1 VPPERHLDVRCGTGI
16 GIYDACLGNGEF
28 YHFLLRMPEELRQRL
43 ADAVS
48 TSERSLNREI
58 IHRLEESFEAR
69 PKAQTSWAK
78 GENLMRRLTRGR
90 AFGVLAATTTLV
102 LAAAVGGLVATS
114 RDSSGSTHARITL
127 KKLAPESQAAQ
138 VGPGGESNEYLTLQQ
153 QFAEARTAPSGIV
166 DPGAYSSALGQL
178 NGLPVIPGTWTD
190 VTAVRYDADHPAYR
204 DFFSNSSGGNGLVT
218 GRITGLA
225 ADPAG
230 DIWAAGADGG
240 VWRRDAG
247 AGSWT
252 AIDDGLLS
260 LSSGDLE
267 YNAGKLWYA
276 TGEANTGGTSYVGA
290 GVYVLSDP
298 ATSTTWTRV
307 GGTELE
313 SSTIGKLRFG
323 GGKVWGATLR
333 GVWYHD
339 ASTTSGSWTLA
350 FAPNPANL
358 PVALQAF
365 AAPGSQMAGATFGSS
380 TSSLTNAPYKNIAN
394 DVAVDPANPNHII
407 AAIAWRSGDSYN
419 GFYETK
425 DAGKTWAKINP
436 TGAIPAND
444 IGYVTFA
451 YSAEGSKLYAI
462 NQSPTLLNKLT
473 GTVNSYLDGIYVS
486 NNGSIAGPWSKIA
499 DSQKLANSGS
509 ALKQAVGGK
518 GFGPGIQAW
527 YNQSLIV
534 DPANANHVYAGL
546 EEVYESQNGG
556 SNWNTIGPYW
566 NFFFS
571 CWNPN
576 VAYPPDT
583 GLPGTNTSCP
593 LTTHTDQH
601 SIAIG
606 GTGANQFVVV
616 GNDGGIYMRP
626 LNGHVN
632 ANGNATDWTSL
643 NDGSIDALQYYAVGI
658 GKINHT
664 AHVTPEQTVNEN
676 TLPVEGTAAA
686 GGVLVSGG
694 LQDNGGSLLRP
705 GADTMV
711 SNFGGDGGDVLVDPN
726 DGCNIVQEFI
736 VLSMSVTQTCAS
748 PDPATHPN
756 AFLDLSQ
763 STTFKIAPPDINAR
777 FIAPFVAN
785 SSNVNEWLAGGNS
798 LWLQENGF
806 AIRTPAGWT
815 KAHTL
820 ANPVQVYTALA
831 MNGSTAI
838 GAWCGPCNNAGF
850 ARGIT
855 VGSKSGSTWT
865 WSELSLPA
873 SFPLRYIGGVAVSG
887 SGTIYAAING
897 FSRRFTEGEGAGVGH
912 VFQSTDKGAT
922 WTDISANFPDV
933 PANSI
938 QALSDGSL
946 VAGTDLG
953 VVYRQPGASSWSRLG
968 TNLPLTVDMDVE
980 LGPDGNIYAATN
992 GRGIWSITKPTT
1004 P

>member
-1 VPPERHLDVRCGTGI
+1 
-16 GIYDACLGNGEF
+16 
-28 YHFLLRMPEELRQRL
+28 
-43 ADAVS
+43 
-48 TSERSLNREI
+48 
-58 IHRLEESFEAR
+58 
-69 PKAQTSWAK
+69 
-78 GENLMRRLTRGR
+78 MRRLTNPRTLV
-90 AFGVLAATTTLV
+90 VLAAIAV
-102 LAAAVGGLVATS
+102 AVAAVGGLLAKS
-114 RDSSGSTHARITL
+114 SHSGSSPQARIAQ
-127 KKLAPESQAAQ
+127 KQIQFESQGADS
-138 VGPGGESNEYLTLQQ
+138 GPGGESNDFLTLQQ
-153 QFAEARTAPSGIV
+153 QFSEARTAPSGIV
-166 DPGAYSSALGQL
+166 DPGAYSAALGQL
-178 NGLPVIPGTWTD
+178 NGLGTVGGSWTD
-190 VTAVRYDADHPAYR
+190 ITAVKYDADHPAYR
-204 DFFSNSSGGNGLVT
+204 DFYSNSSGGNGLVT

-225 ADPAG
+225 ADTAG

-247 AGSWT
+247 ASSWT

-267 YNAGKLWYA
+267 YYGGKLWYA

-290 GVYVLSDP
+290 GVYVLADP
-298 ATSTTWTRV
+298 TSSTSWTRV
-307 GGTELE
+307 GGNELE
-313 SSTIGKLRFG
+313 STTIGKLRFG

-339 ASTTSGSWTLA
+339 ASTTSGPWTLA
-350 FAPNPANL
+350 FAPNPGNL
-358 PVALQAF
+358 PSSLQAF
-365 AAPGSQMAGATFGSS
+365 TAPGSQMAGATFGSS

-407 AAIAWRSGDSYN
+407 AAVGWRSGDSYN
-419 GFYETK
+419 GFYETT
-425 DAGKTWAKINP
+425 DAGKTWTKINP

-451 YSAEGSKLYAI
+451 YSAHGEKLYAI
-462 NQSPTLLNKLT
+462 NESPTLLNKLT

-534 DPANANHVYAGL
+534 DPTNPNHVYAGL
-546 EEVYESQNGG
+546 EEIYETQNGG
-556 SNWNTIGPYW
+556 SNWNTVGPYW
-566 NFFFS
+566 NFLFS

-576 VAYPPDT
+576 VLYPPN
-583 GLPGTNTSCP
+583 GPSGGNGCP

-606 GTGANQFVVV
+606 GSGAGAFVVA
-616 GNDGGIYMRP
+616 GNDGGVYTRP

-632 ANGNATDWTSL
+632 GNGNATDWVSL
-643 NDGSIDALQYYAVGI
+643 NDGSIDALQFYAVGI
-658 GKINHT
+658 GKINPVQHT
-664 AHVTPEQTVNEN
+664 TPEQTMNE
-676 TLPVEGTAAA
+676 TTTTDTPTVTGLPVVGA
-686 GGVLVSGG
+686 GSGVLVSGG
-694 LQDNGGSLLRP
+694 MQDNGGLLMRP
-705 GADTMV
+705 GANTIV

-726 DGCNIVQEFI
+726 DGCNIVQEYV
-736 VLSMSVTQTCAS
+736 VLSMTVTQTCAH
-748 PDPATHPN
+748 PNPFTRPN

-763 STTFKIAPPDINAR
+763 TTSFKIGPPDINAR

-785 SSNVNEWLAGGNS
+785 KTNINEWLAGGNS
-798 LWLQENGF
+798 LWLQESGF
-806 AIRTPAGWT
+806 AIRSRNAWT
-815 KAHTL
+815 KAYTL
-820 ANPVQVYTALA
+820 SNAGQVYTALA
-831 MNGSTAI
+831 MNGSKAI

-855 VGSKSGSTWT
+855 LGVKSGGTWT
-865 WSELSLPA
+865 FSPVTLPA
-873 SFPLRYIGGVAVSG
+873 SFPLRYIGGVAVSDT
-887 SGTIYAAING
+887 GTLYVAVNG

-912 VFQSTDKGAT
+912 VFQSTDNGAT

-946 VAGTDLG
+946 VVGTDLG
-953 VVYRQPGASSWSRLG
+953 VVYRQPGASTWNRLG

-980 LGPDGNIYAATN
+980 LGPDGNIYVATH
-992 GRGIWSITKPTT
+992 GRGIWSIPKPPT